1 MQVKVSFLLVPLHEI
16 SAMDITCKIILG
28 DYDQRGTHVRTF
40 PRCVNILKQTQGELA
55 ITCHRD
61 GENLKFY

>member
-28 DYDQRGTHVRTF
+28 DYMINVAHTYVLFLDVLIF
-40 PRCVNILKQTQGELA
+40 
-55 ITCHRD
+55 
-61 GENLKFY
+61 